1 MWCTDPRCLTMDDSA
16 LDLPSSPDPLA
27 DEVPTSVRTG
37 TRRTTLTLPPQP
49 DQTLLSS
56 SPRRSAAPRQS
67 PRKRTFELDVGDENA
82 PQRILVT
89 VEAEEAL
96 RRGLVPRKLF
106 VPSSPTQGSLLRKN
120 TTTTTVPLNDEDDTK
135 TPRRRGRPRRT
146 SNGTP
151 MPSGRKRSGTPI
163 QRATKHARHSGG
175 MESEANRSS
184 DAPMDMDTAIDD
196 DDADDTPRAKPKAK
210 PKPRKTPK
218 KSTATPAAPSSQ
230 VSGKTTGRKRGRPRK
245 SLMPEEVVDLAK
257 ARADASM
264 LAAGGDAGRTTR
276 RRESA
281 SEVLSDFVRG
291 GDPREAMSNDDAPMS
306 DVQMGEAGGEQEA
319 NDTPR
324 ANMYHE
330 QGPDSIQR
338 RSESRTSSHQEVA
351 TDHDFMSE
359 DAPGMELHSDTD
371 SDMDRVEGVTYNG
384 QDTLA
389 HASDFSMI
397 AVESLPSFQAS
408 FNANI
413 SGIPEE
419 ADELGD
425 QEELGEQTSLII
437 QETLKSLRESTQ
449 ANKSHQSSSH
459 QTADN
464 ATTEQDRLEALNRSL
479 EDNSNHS
486 IRELSK
492 SPRRPKSVPLNRQ
505 VFAGKAPHVDD
516 SFSTLPD
523 SILHAATPGR
533 LPMKPTSAS
542 DHVGNDETYEDD
554 SFSEIPDVVLEAA
567 TPKPKPAA
575 RTTMPPPQPRTENQA
590 VTQNSNTSSRSPA
603 SNLGTARLPT
613 PDDTSSSNA
622 GSFRA
627 NENDNAAGSGAQ
639 APAPV
644 PSNSHL
650 DMPSSPSAMTRP
662 RAMDYGPSEMQD
674 DMNGAPRRERASSEL
689 SPTTKPASDK
699 DASDRSKSLEA
710 PIHGRRPTLSPI
722 VRVGRTL
729 QNVMSDR
736 SSPDGR
742 ESSLGSPFRG
752 SYNNEAPRQHPSD
765 PSRQSSAPR
774 SPASSSRHHR
784 RHSYTQPSFQATA
797 SLAQSIGP
805 SSSQGQR
812 RSSHDVVSG
821 YADAFGESIQNPS
834 SQLQRNGRLE
844 SRSTVKNPTRI
855 IPPSDNEIDW
865 LAEVDSPHPRDSR
878 LPASEQ
884 IGSRNTSTFT
894 SHGAATSQNMPSNI
908 TEPDRM
914 QVDGFDESGD
924 DAGQGGGMP
933 DIDDDFDLWDIEA
946 SRPSPDKA
954 FSEHEPEAEQVEP
967 ESDGPARRNKV
978 ISPWRR
984 SGRRL
989 IFKDDIT
996 SALQIEIGEDSGRSE
1011 TEEDVMTR
1019 RRQQPRINKPTV
1031 QEQQPPQEE
1040 PEREPIPPEQYS
1052 PEESSKES
1060 SPSEEDD
1067 LSEQF
1072 SDHSSPEM
1080 DLDEQEWEPESNE
1093 QELPAFS
1100 GQPDSGSQS
1109 GNLQQSSEPAN
1120 LSEYSM
1126 VQQPAKEPEPEPEPE
1141 APTTQK
1147 KPAQAK
1153 SRFFGGFDILSF
1165 FSSPATLPQKDGAQT
1180 QSTET
1185 PSRPQR
1191 VEKPK
1196 VQQPQPK
1203 QPQAS
1208 LWSTG
1213 LFRPIPQKEFRPS
1226 PERRIDLFSPGP
1238 AQRSRNTIPG
1248 TDAASPSASH
1258 RSSPS
1263 TTPSTPDRQEY
1274 PIIEQKKNFTP
1285 RQGQSKTSLFTSGQ
1299 AISEAG
1305 QNGPTNAFLQVPSDD
1320 PDPESSILTEGSE
1333 YERLPPR
1340 DKPSRW
1346 DRTLS
1351 PSKSCFR
1358 SPLKPTTPGRVVAFT
1373 GNATSPSA
1381 QGQARVERQLDNNV
1395 NVSISQEPPVRL
1407 SIEGGESQLE
1417 QIENNPV
1424 NIVSNQ
1430 SVPSVHVAPV
1440 PDPEPRQSARER
1452 LEERR
1457 RERAQARM
1465 ERQAGTNSQPPIS
1478 RPSLSTS
1485 TSASGSLPSLSN
1497 PTTAT
1502 TFANRA
1508 SSSSSESSSSSS
1520 TNNNNNNAIAT
1531 LNPRPRQLQQRRQRL
1546 PPPPLSPTTW
1556 TKQHWIRLDEIL
1568 QLRRRTNP
1576 VQFHQRFP
1584 LLPPH
1589 PDPEKRSALVGQEVV
1604 ARDARM
1610 AIENWHMDV
1619 VDAFR
1624 LELELESAD
1633 GDGDEDG
1640 GGCAWDERSL
1650 AKRLFAL
1657 IVGEERR
1664 RDGRVVG
1671 SGSGGG
1677 NEERRGY
1684 VRGYGGFDI

>member
-1 MWCTDPRCLTMDDSA
+1 MDDSA

-56 SPRRSAAPRQS
+56 SPRRSTAPRQS

-106 VPSSPTQGSLLRKN
+106 VPSSPSQGSLLRKN

-151 MPSGRKRSGTPI
+151 MPSARKRSGTPI
-163 QRATKHARHSGG
+163 QRATKHARHSGE

-184 DAPMDMDTAIDD
+184 DAPMDMDAAI

-218 KSTATPAAPSSQ
+218 KSTATAAAPSSQ

-264 LAAGGDAGRTTR
+264 LAAGGDAGETTR

-291 GDPREAMSNDDAPMS
+291 GDPREAMSNDDAPVS
-306 DVQMGEAGGEQEA
+306 DIPMGEAEGEQEA

-324 ANMYHE
+324 ANTYYE
-330 QGPDSIQR
+330 REPDSIQR
-338 RSESRTSSHQEVA
+338 RSVSRTSSHQEMA

-359 DAPGMELHSDTD
+359 DAPGMEPHSDTD
-371 SDMDRVEGVTYNG
+371 SEMDRVEGVTYNG

-408 FNANI
+408 FNANV

-449 ANKSHQSSSH
+449 ANKSHQESSN
-459 QTADN
+459 QTANN

-479 EDNSNHS
+479 EDNSHQS
-486 IRELSK
+486 MRALSK

-505 VFAGKAPHVDD
+505 VFTGKAPHVDD

-542 DHVGNDETYEDD
+542 DHVENDETYDD
-554 SFSEIPDVVLEAA
+554 SFSEVPDAVLEAA
-567 TPKPKPAA
+567 TPKPAA
-575 RTTMPPPQPRTENQA
+575 RTTMPPPPPQSTTANQA
-590 VTQNSNTSSRSPA
+590 VNHNSNTSSRSPA
-603 SNLGTARLPT
+603 SNLGMARLPT

-627 NENDNAAGSGAQ
+627 NENENAAGSGAQ
-639 APAPV
+639 PLPPI
-644 PSNSHL
+644 PSNSRL

-710 PIHGRRPTLSPI
+710 PMHGRRPTLSPI

-765 PSRQSSAPR
+765 PSRQTSAPR
-774 SPASSSRHHR
+774 SPASSGRHQR
-784 RHSYTQPSFQATA
+784 RHSYTQSSHAIA

-812 RSSHDVVSG
+812 RSSHDIVNG
-821 YADAFGESIQNPS
+821 YADGQYGSGRRDSMNSDAFGESIQYPN
-834 SQLQRNGRLE
+834 SQLQRNSGPE
-844 SRSTVKNPTRI
+844 GRSTIKNPTRI

-865 LAEVDSPHPRDSR
+865 LAELESPHPRDSR
-878 LPASEQ
+878 LSAPEQ
-884 IGSRNTSTFT
+884 TDSRNTSTFAPRGT
-894 SHGAATSQNMPSNI
+894 APSQNIPNHI

-914 QVDGFDESGD
+914 QLDGSDESGD

-933 DIDDDFDLWDIEA
+933 DFDDDFDLWDIEA
-946 SRPSPDKA
+946 SRPSPDKT
-954 FSEHEPEAEQVEP
+954 FSEHEPEAEQAEP
-967 ESDGPARRNKV
+967 ESDGAARRNKV
-978 ISPWRR
+978 VSPWRR

-1011 TEEDVMTR
+1011 AEEDVMTR
-1019 RRQQPRINKPTV
+1019 RRQQPRTNKPTV
-1031 QEQQPPQEE
+1031 QEQQHPREE
-1040 PEREPIPPEQYS
+1040 PEKEPTPPEQYS
-1052 PEESSKES
+1052 PEESAKES

-1067 LSEQF
+1067 LPEQF
-1072 SDHSSPEM
+1072 SEHSSPEG
-1080 DLDEQEWEPESNE
+1080 DLEEQGWEPESDG

-1100 GQPDSGSQS
+1100 EHPDSGSQS
-1109 GNLQQSSEPAN
+1109 RNHEKSPEPAN

-1126 VQQPAKEPEPEPEPE
+1126 VQQQAKEQEPEPEPE

-1165 FSSPATLPQKDGAQT
+1165 FSSPAALPQKDGPQT

-1196 VQQPQPK
+1196 VQEPQPK

-1238 AQRSRNTIPG
+1238 AQRSSHTIPE

-1263 TTPSTPDRQEY
+1263 VTPSTPEHQAY

-1305 QNGPTNAFLQVPSDD
+1305 QNGATNGFLQVPSDG

-1373 GNATSPSA
+1373 GNAVSPSA
-1381 QGQARVERQLDNNV
+1381 QGQAHVETQLGYNAS
-1395 NVSISQEPPVRL
+1395 VSISQEPPVRL

-1417 QIENNPV
+1417 QVENIPV
-1424 NIVSNQ
+1424 NVVSNQ
-1430 SVPSVHVAPV
+1430 SVPSVHIAPV
-1440 PDPEPRQSARER
+1440 LDPEPRQSARER
-1452 LEERR
+1452 LEERQ

-1465 ERQAGTNSQPPIS
+1465 ERRTETNLQPRIS
-1478 RPSLSTS
+1478 RPSVSTS
-1485 TSASGSLPSLSN
+1485 TSAPEYLPSLSN
-1497 PTTAT
+1497 PTTT
-1502 TFANRA
+1502 TASANRA

-1520 TNNNNNNAIAT
+1520 TNNNNHAT
-1531 LNPRPRQLQQRRQRL
+1531 ATFNPRTRQLQRRPRPR
-1546 PPPPLSPTTW
+1546 PPPLSPTTW

-1568 QLRRRTNP
+1568 QIRRTTNP
-1576 VQFHQRFP
+1576 AQFRQRFP

-1589 PDPEKRSALVGQEVV
+1589 PDPEKRSALVGREVV

-1610 AIENWHMDV
+1610 AIEGWHMDV
-1619 VDAFR
+1619 VDAFK
-1624 LELELESAD
+1624 LELELES
-1633 GDGDEDG
+1633 GDEDG
-1640 GGCAWDERSL
+1640 ERCAWDERSL

-1671 SGSGGG
+1671 SAGAGAGGG
-1677 NEERRGY
+1677 AME
-1684 VRGYGGFDI
+1684 